1 MRENPPLHRLPETG
15 PIVDPGRLAALD
27 RLEILDTGPEDAFDR
42 ITRLV
47 SRCLGVPITL
57 LSLLDHDRQFF
68 KSAVGVPEGVT
79 QVPLTGSLCRYVL
92 EAGEPLIVDDAR
104 EDPVVRGISPIEDFG
119 VIAYA
124 GAPLVMGD
132 GVAVGTLCA
141 IDATPREWTEHET
154 AILVDLAA
162 IAVNEIA
169 LRELRGHDRRA
180 REGLERR
187 VALGTARLQVVSD
200 ALDASMA
207 SLGEAREDAVRRM
220 ARAVQARSEET
231 GAHIERM
238 STLCEFIAL
247 QMGFGPTESARIRL
261 ASTLHDVGKIAVP
274 DSILRKPGAL
284 STHEREIVQRH
295 VMIGH
300 EMLSGS
306 DDPLLDLAA
315 TIALT
320 HHERLDGSGY
330 PQGLVGEQIPV
341 EGRIAAVADVFD
353 ALTTD
358 RVYRDALS
366 PSRALDILQRGRGTL
381 FDPNVLDALA
391 AHREITLAR
400 EEAAAARADGADGS
414 HPPPR

>member
-1 MRENPPLHRLPETG
+1 M
-15 PIVDPGRLAALD
+15 
-27 RLEILDTGPEDAFDR
+27 
-42 ITRLV
+42 
-47 SRCLGVPITL
+47 
-57 LSLLDHDRQFF
+57 
-68 KSAVGVPEGVT
+68 
-79 QVPLTGSLCRYVL
+79 
-92 EAGEPLIVDDAR
+92 
-104 EDPVVRGISPIEDFG
+104 
-119 VIAYA
+119 
-124 GAPLVMGD
+124 
-132 GVAVGTLCA
+132 
-141 IDATPREWTEHET
+141 
-154 AILVDLAA
+154 
-162 IAVNEIA
+162 
-169 LRELRGHDRRA
+169 
-180 REGLERR
+180 
-187 VALGTARLQVVSD
+187 ALGTARLQVVSD

-247 QMGFGPTESARIRL
+247 RMGFGPAESARIRL

-295 VMIGH
+295 VVIGH

-330 PQGLVGEQIPV
+330 PQGLAGEQIPV

-366 PSRALDILQRGRGTL
+366 PSRAFDVLQRGRGTL

-391 AHREITLAR
+391 AHREIALAR
-400 EEAAAARADGADGS
+400 EEAAAARAGGADGPL
-414 HPPPR
+414 PPPR